1 MKLKVICKKCDRIFS
16 WNAEKEIEI
25 CPYCDTELTIKNVR
39 MNPAEIMRYKKFK
52 ETQRF
57 KKSEIQTEEP
67 TINKISSSLSDQKQK
82 RTTISSKEQSK
93 KETYEDL
100 EGRYIINKG
109 RTKYGTLE
117 LTNPDYM
124 ILKLSFWAMGPNQKE
139 VTSSLTKKII
149 NDLTKN
155 GFDIKKR

>member
-16 WNAEKEIEI
+16 WTAEKEIER
-25 CPYCDTELTIKNVR
+25 CPYCDSELTIKDVR

-52 ETQRF
+52 EAQRF
-57 KKSEIQTEEP
+57 MKADAIIESTVEKTQIKREPEQQEHIHYKKHEG
-67 TINKISSSLSDQKQK
+67 
-82 RTTISSKEQSK
+82 K
-93 KETYEDL
+93 KEDYDEL
-100 EGRYIINKG
+100 EGKYIIKKG

-155 GFDIKKR
+155 GFDINRR